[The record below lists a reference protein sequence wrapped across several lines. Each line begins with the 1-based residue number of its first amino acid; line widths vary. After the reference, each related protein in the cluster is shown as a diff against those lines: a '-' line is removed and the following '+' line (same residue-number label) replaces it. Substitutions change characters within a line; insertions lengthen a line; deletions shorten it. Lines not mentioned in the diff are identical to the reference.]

1 MARPLILLEL
11 NEINFEYVQRYAQRG
26 ELPHLA
32 NLIQRHGYAETTS
45 ETRYEELEPWIQWV
59 TAHTGLP
66 LQDHRVFRLG
76 DVVNT
81 DIEQIWELLERQGL
95 SVGAISPMNAKNRT
109 RHPAFF
115 VPDPWTATRVSGSA
129 TLRWLHSA
137 LAQIVA
143 DNAQRRITLAS
154 YASVA
159 LALAAH
165 LRVSTFA
172 SIAGLA
178 LHARSRPWNAAL
190 LLDRLLADVFILQWR
205 RHRPDFASLFLNA
218 GAHIQHHYF
227 YSSAVYDGEHSNPQ
241 WYVPRG
247 ADPVLD
253 VLRIYDRIVADCLTL
268 APSCR
273 LMIATGLHQEPFA
286 TPIYYYRLKNHADF
300 LTRLGVRFASV
311 APRMSRDFLV
321 VCDDATQAGEAAR
334 LLGEISAPDGE
345 PLFAIDNRG
354 TDLFVELVYP
364 HRIEP
369 GFVIRRVATPL
380 FDAADDVAFV
390 ALKNGGHDGIG
401 YFIDTGTQQFAPQTR
416 FPLSAL
422 FTRVLEAM
430 DARSASV
437 APAAAA

>member
-32 NLIQRHGYAETTS
+32 SLIQRHGYAETTS
-45 ETRYEELEPWIQWV
+45 ESRYEELEPWIQWV

-66 LQDHRVFRLG
+66 LQDHKVFRLG

-115 VPDPWTATRVSGSA
+115 VPDPWTATRVSGAA

-143 DNAQRRITLAS
+143 DNAQRRITLGS
-154 YASVA
+154 YARVA

-253 VLRIYDRIVADCLTL
+253 VLRIYDRIVADCLAL
-268 APSCR
+268 SPSCR

-300 LTRLGVRFASV
+300 LTRLGLRFTSV

-321 VCDDATQAGEAAR
+321 VCDDATQASEAAR

-369 GFVIRRVATPL
+369 GFVIRRLATPL